1 MSIFDRLRAGLETTS
16 AEETHLLA
24 REFAAA
30 LPSDRVLALSGDLGA
45 GKTTFVRGL
54 AAEWKIPGPIT
65 SPTFT
70 LVNIHQGD
78 RTLVHVD
85 AYRLETPSAIDALM
99 IEDFLRSPWCLA
111 VEWPENT
118 GDWIPPSAFNLQLAL
133 LPSGHHTLRLME

>member
-1 MSIFDRLRAGLETTS
+1 MSIFDKLRTGLVTTS
-16 AEETHLLA
+16 VEETHRLA
-24 REFAAA
+24 SEFAAT
-30 LPSDRVLALSGDLGA
+30 LPINTVLALSGELGA

-70 LVNIHQGD
+70 LVNIHHGD

-85 AYRLETPSAIDALM
+85 AYRLESPAAVDALM

-111 VEWPENT
+111 IEWPENM
-118 GDWIPPSAFNLQLAL
+118 GDWLPPSALTLKLAL
-133 LPSGHHTLRLME
+133 LPNGHHTFRLME